1 MWIEECRITDCH
13 EQVYTEFAPQYKE
26 CEAMMTDP
34 EDQQS
39 CIERI
44 DKLLQE
50 AMEQCRPTCWEQ
62 AFAHYEHT
70 NAMCAL

>member
-1 MWIEECRITDCH
+1 
-13 EQVYTEFAPQYKE
+13 
-26 CEAMMTDP
+26 MMTDP